1 MHGEPGRYLRM
12 IPEQV
17 LERGDRKSPEERRS
31 DLQRMGHQV
40 REQIRKKEES
50 VREVLR
56 VRHRKYGEGVLVA
69 EDEMTVTAE
78 FEGYGRKQFLKELGE
93 AEILGR

>member
-1 MHGEPGRYLRM
+1 M

-17 LERGDRKSPEERRS
+17 LERGDRKSQEERRS
-31 DLQRMGHQV
+31 DLQRMGRQV
-40 REQIRKKEES
+40 REQIRRKKEP
-50 VREVLR
+50 VQEVLR

-69 EDEMTVTAE
+69 EDEMKVTAE

>member
-1 MHGEPGRYLRM
+1 M
-12 IPEQV
+12 
-17 LERGDRKSPEERRS
+17 
-31 DLQRMGHQV
+31 